1 MQAPAA
7 ILLALTLLAHPA
19 AASTCPPIDRTPS
32 APPVYVV
39 LYGYPH
45 MPDEPDRTLKQ
56 VDEDL
61 LHMADFFAALGPRRI
76 WVHGELE
83 PNLVERF
90 GAELQPASWR
100 ALLATITELRTL
112 TATEP
117 DARVYLY
124 FSGHGE
130 RIRRDSAPG
139 AALFGRPEP
148 GATDRG
154 HNGRIDGGI
163 LADHILAPLSQRADV
178 HLIVD
183 TCMSFFLLS
192 ARAPREPSF
201 VLMRRAHKAPPPFN
215 LEAPF
220 SEKLPRVGASL
231 AAHYVTYEAPDQ
243 NGIFSHAVRTASLG
257 IADLDRDGVLT
268 YGELHYTLT
277 SLLADTRG
285 GTDPIIVPPGL
296 AREATFIDWRGSP
309 AARVCIPPSLAGP
322 HLLATAHG
330 AHASLPLPPQRPG
343 VIWLKD
349 GERYHLIGKRH
360 EVDFLAHN
368 GPLVIATEPPTTERG
383 VAFRPMFSRPIE
395 VTDAWPL
402 PIIPTF
408 KPDWHLGVG
417 ASAAIGDLAD
427 DLGTQWTPAAL
438 LHARLGYG
446 RHRLDIEAGWS
457 RLGVRTPAVTLYGG
471 DRHAVEAHVMIGR
484 IGYDH
489 LIIADEWELALA
501 ALIGGVRRFDGTG
514 ETSPEAALRATAL
527 IPLTFAPAFAARID
541 ARAVL
546 MPVDD
551 ALAALVQLG
560 VGVDFEIPLD

>member
-1 MQAPAA
+1 MRAPAA
-7 ILLALTLLAHPA
+7 ILIALALLAHSA
-19 AASTCPPIDRTPS
+19 AASTCPPIDRSPT

-45 MPDEPDRTLKQ
+45 MPDEPERTLKQ

-61 LHMADFFAALGPRRI
+61 LHMADFFAALGPRRM
-76 WVHGELE
+76 WVHGERE
-83 PNLVERF
+83 PKLIEHF
-90 GAELQPASWR
+90 GPDLAPASWR
-100 ALLATITELRTL
+100 ALLTTVTELRTL
-112 TATEP
+112 LATEP

-124 FSGHGE
+124 FSGHGA
-130 RIRRDSAPG
+130 RTRRGSSPSAE
-139 AALFGRPEP
+139 LFGHPEP
-148 GATDRG
+148 GATERG
-154 HNGRIDGGI
+154 YNGRIDGGI
-163 LADHILAPLSQRADV
+163 LADHILTPLSERADV

-192 ARAPREPSF
+192 ARAPREPIF
-201 VLMRRAHKAPPPFN
+201 IRRAAKAPPPYN

-220 SEKLPRVGASL
+220 TEKLPRVGASL

-257 IADLDRDGVLT
+257 IADLDEDGVLT
-268 YGELHYTLT
+268 YGELHYALVNLLGNTL
-277 SLLADTRG
+277 G
-285 GTDPIIVPPGL
+285 GSEPIIVPPGL
-296 AREATFIDWRGSP
+296 VREATFIDWRGSP
-309 AARVCIPPSLAGP
+309 AARVCIPPSISGSHVLV
-322 HLLATAHG
+322 TAHG
-330 AHASLPLPPQRPG
+330 ANASLPLPPQQPG
-343 VIWLKD
+343 VIWLQA
-349 GERYHLIGKRH
+349 GQRYQLIGKH
-360 EVDFLAHN
+360 HDVDFLAHN
-368 GPLVIATEPPTTERG
+368 GPLDITSEPANTRRG
-383 VAFRPMFSRPIE
+383 VAYRPMFSRPIE
-395 VTDAWPL
+395 VTDAWLL

-427 DLGTQWTPAAL
+427 DLGTQWTLAAL
-438 LHARLGYG
+438 FHGRFGYG

-471 DRHAVEAHVMIGR
+471 DRHAVEAHVMVGR

-489 LIIADEWELALA
+489 LIIADDWEFALA

-527 IPLTFAPAFAARID
+527 IPLAFAPTFSGRID

-546 MPVDD
+546 MPVGD